1 MFLLLTQII
10 KLKKEIKTE
19 ITGADKGKLFP
30 ADIAML
36 VTDFL
41 VEHFP
46 RIMNFKFTAHIE
58 EELDEIARG
67 EIEKKV
73 MLDEFYIPFK
83 EKVDHTIET
92 SERVSGE
99 RVLGT
104 DPKTGHRL
112 YLFVWQGLVRLHS

>member
-1 MFLLLTQII
+1 MGTEREYKVFTLIPNKELN
-10 KLKKEIKTE
+10 KEIKTE
-19 ITGADKGKLFP
+19 ITGADKGKIFP

-67 EIEKKV
+67 EIDKSE
-73 MLDEFYIPFK
+73 Y
-83 EKVDHTIET
+83 ET
-92 SERVSGE
+92 K
-99 RVLGT
+99 LK
-104 DPKTGHRL
+104 DL
-112 YLFVWQGLVRLHS
+112 QQ